1 VPAKT
6 YTLLSSIPTGNKPG
20 QTPIK
25 QCSAILDNHMQ
36 CWNASAF
43 VVKTTDKDDNSSE
56 YQLCRRHAMIEQ
68 AMAPAAT
75 DTLKTTSDLTEVKTA
90 ESGAKTEAKPATKVI
105 TESTST
111 FKPAPAKPAAEP
123 MDIVAEIDRKVS
135 EDPDPTPA
143 AKPLLSPK
151 IPKPAAF

>member
-20 QTPIK
+20 QTSIK
-25 QCSAILDNHMQ
+25 QCSAILDNHLQ

-43 VVKTTDKDDNSSE
+43 VVKTTDKDGNSTE

-75 DTLKTTSDLTEVKTA
+75 ELKTTSDVAEVKA
-90 ESGAKTEAKPATKVI
+90 EEPKPATKVI

-111 FKPAPAKPAAEP
+111 FKPAPAKPTEP

-151 IPKPAAF
+151 TVKPAAF

>member
-1 VPAKT
+1 
-6 YTLLSSIPTGNKPG
+6 
-20 QTPIK
+20 
-25 QCSAILDNHMQ
+25 MQ

-43 VVKTTDKDDNSSE
+43 VVKTTDKDGNSSE

-75 DTLKTTSDLTEVKTA
+75 DTLKTTSDLAEVKT
-90 ESGAKTEAKPATKVI
+90 EEAKTATKVI

-111 FKPAPAKPAAEP
+111 FKPAPAKPTEP
-123 MDIVAEIDRKVS
+123 MDIVAEIDRKVA

-151 IPKPAAF
+151 TPKPAAF